1 MYPSLTP
8 LVREAIQLRYR
19 LFPYLYSLMERAHRT
34 GLPIAEP
41 LVSAFQHD
49 PAVWDEDVNYMLGD
63 SLFIAN
69 VVDKGAD
76 SKTVTFPA
84 NETFYDLATRERY
97 EGGNT
102 YDIPVTLASIPTF
115 VREGGIVPLSRE
127 DHMSVS
133 REQVDSLTLV
143 TAPGRDGEFTLYED
157 DGATMDYTRGA
168 FCATT
173 VTMTAGDRV
182 LYTFTKEGDLDT
194 RITTLELQAISHG
207 QAPFWVSIDGEH
219 IPHALHPSDFESQA
233 TVWLYDLETSTVRIK
248 TPWDSNEHTIVIS
261 FEQFDMIGM

>member
-1 MYPSLTP
+1 
-8 LVREAIQLRYR
+8 
-19 LFPYLYSLMERAHRT
+19 
-34 GLPIAEP
+34 
-41 LVSAFQHD
+41 
-49 PAVWDEDVNYMLGD
+49 
-63 SLFIAN
+63 
-69 VVDKGAD
+69 
-76 SKTVTFPA
+76 
-84 NETFYDLATRERY
+84 
-97 EGGNT
+97 
-102 YDIPVTLASIPTF
+102 
-115 VREGGIVPLSRE
+115 
-127 DHMSVS
+127 MSVS

-194 RITTLELQAISHG
+194 RITTLELQAISPG

-219 IPHALHPSDFESQA
+219 IPHALHPSDFDSQA